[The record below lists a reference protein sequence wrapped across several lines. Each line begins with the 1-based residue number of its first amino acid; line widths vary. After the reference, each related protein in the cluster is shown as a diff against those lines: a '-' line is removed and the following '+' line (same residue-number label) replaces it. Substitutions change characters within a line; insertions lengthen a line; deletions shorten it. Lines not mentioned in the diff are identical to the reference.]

1 MDVMN
6 HAPTRFLTAT
16 FKPEQIDRSSFKP
29 HRVRWRGKRM
39 SWCTM
44 EMIAISQSVREI
56 ERRED
61 ERIKR
66 IADAAVPVT

>member
-1 MDVMN
+1 MIFDVLN
-6 HAPTRFLTAT
+6 CRPRRLAASYTAEI
-16 FKPEQIDRSSFKP
+16 PRSSFKP
-29 HRVRWRGKRM
+29 HRVNWRGKRM
-39 SWCTM
+39 SWCSP
-44 EMIAISQSVREI
+44 ELLEINASVREI